1 MRFLINKF
9 FMSKQNKIKIT
20 QIKSQIGYKEK
31 AKLTLKALGLRKM
44 NQTVIKEDLPSIR
57 GMIKTVDYL
66 VHVEEVQ

>member
-1 MRFLINKF
+1 
-9 FMSKQNKIKIT
+9 MSKQNKIKIT

-44 NQTVIKEDLPSIR
+44 HQTVIKEDLPSIR